1 LKGERALDLKI
12 SKRKVAFL
20 FVSTL
25 LMTSF
30 VFVQVGVEQP
40 SGWYFKA
47 SYEDYA
53 PSGVPDFDQRQDN
66 WNNSAGAWTW
76 CGPLAVANSL
86 WWFDSKFEP
95 NPVPPPTI
103 NDGFPLL
110 PLGWT
115 GMWDDHHPDN
125 VQPFVNRLAWF
136 MDTDGQR
143 TGLSHSGTRVRDMEA
158 GIAQYLQDKWPL
170 APVGLNPLGDANGDG
185 RVDGN
190 DETIV
195 LNAMGS
201 VPGALNW
208 DLAADL
214 NGDNMVDPLDLNI
227 VLLHFGE
234 AWGKFYEKTVKKP
247 SFDYVAEQVEK
258 SEDVILLLG
267 FWQNQSGGW
276 ERFGG
281 HFVTV
286 AGVDS
291 SNLTIAFS
299 DPAKDDAE
307 LGYPGQVIPPAPH
320 PHRSTPPFP
329 LHNNASYVSHDYY
342 EREPSPSPGGDWGP
356 KDYNR
361 SIGIIENFI
370 GQNFPKEF
378 EQGPYNPSLPVYVEV
393 EYAVIVS
400 PTPDAAITN
409 VTPEKTVIPPSYQMP
424 VNVTVANQ
432 GLSTETFNVTAY
444 YHETEGFES
453 GTFAG
458 WDFYYST
465 NGAQSG
471 TIPAGTWS
479 SSIVSGANALS
490 GTYSARL
497 FADSDA
503 SFSPWQVKAAIN
515 RTVNRASGSVLRATL
530 KFDDI
535 QGSGGNGHSFFA
547 IQVFNAA
554 DTSKWVSYGFSTTG
568 DYGDVPYTVSPGD
581 LVNFQRNI
589 VADYFSKYGESLPD
603 QIMISFLSSADYAEG
618 IPDRR
623 TTDVR
628 IDDICVAG
636 LNTPMESKTVTLTG
650 GNSTVLTFTWNTTGL
665 PEGNYIM
672 SAVAEIVPGEV
683 DTADNAY
690 VDDMVSVEVP
700 QIIPGDVN
708 GDGTVDTS
716 DLIDLNKAYGCM
728 PGDKNWDERCDFNW
742 DDKIDVLD
750 VFILSKNY
758 GKTI

>member
-1 LKGERALDLKI
+1 MSKFKI
-12 SKRKVAFL
+12 RKRKVVSL
-20 FVSTL
+20 FVLTL
-25 LMTSF
+25 LMSSF
-30 VFVQVGVEQP
+30 VLVQIGVEQP
-40 SGWYFKA
+40 SEWYFKA
-47 SYEDYA
+47 SYQDYA

-95 NPVPPPTI
+95 NPVPPPTV
-103 NDGFPLL
+103 NDGFQLVTAY
-110 PLGWT
+110 GA
-115 GMWDDHHPDN
+115 WDDHDSLN
-125 VQPFVNRLAWF
+125 VEPFVNDLAWF

-143 TGLSHSGTRVRDMEA
+143 TALSHSGTRVRDMEA
-158 GIAQYLQDKWPL
+158 GIAQYLQDR
-170 APVGLNPLGDANGDG
+170 ALNPLGDANGDG
-185 RVDGN
+185 RVDGD

-201 VPGALNW
+201 APGQPNW

-214 NGDNMVDPLDLNI
+214 NGDNWVDPLDLDL
-227 VLLHFGE
+227 VLLHQGE
-234 AWGKFYEKTVKKP
+234 TWGKFYEKTVKKP

-258 SEDVILLLG
+258 SEDVVLLLG
-267 FWQNQSGGW
+267 FWQNQSGNW
-276 ERFGG
+276 VRFGG

-291 SNLTIAFS
+291 LNLNISFS
-299 DPAKDDAE
+299 DPARDDAE
-307 LGYPGQVIPPAPH
+307 LGFPGQVIPPAPH
-320 PHRSTPPFP
+320 SHSSTPPFP
-329 LHNNASYVSHDYY
+329 LHNNASYVSHDSYA
-342 EREPSPSPGGDWGP
+342 RESSPSPGGDWGP
-356 KDYNR
+356 RDYNR

-370 GQNFPKEF
+370 GQNFPEEF
-378 EQGPYNPSLPVYVEV
+378 EQDPYDSLLPVYVEV

-409 VTPEKTVIPPSYQMP
+409 VTPEKTVIPPNYQMP

-432 GLSTETFNVTAY
+432 GLSTETFDVTAY

-471 TIPAGTWS
+471 SGPAGNWS
-479 SSIVSGANALS
+479 SSIVSGASALS

-547 IQVFNAA
+547 IHVFNAV
-554 DTSKWVSYGFSTTG
+554 DTSKLVSYGFSTTG
-568 DYGDVPYTVSPGD
+568 DYGDVRYTVGPGD
-581 LVNFQRNI
+581 LVNFQRNL
-589 VADYFSKYGESLPD
+589 VADYSNKYGENLPD
-603 QIMISFLSSADYAEG
+603 QIMIGFLSSADYAEG

-628 IDDICVAG
+628 IDDICVVG
-636 LNTPMESKTVTLTG
+636 LSTPMETKTVTLTS

-672 SAVAEIVPGEV
+672 SAVADVAPGEA
-683 DTADNAY
+683 DTADNNY
-690 VDDMVSVEVP
+690 IDDMVSITVP

-708 GDGTVDTS
+708 GDGTVDMS
-716 DLIDLNKAYGCM
+716 DLFDLNKAYGCM
-728 PGDKNWDERCDFNW
+728 PGDENWDERCDFNW
-742 DDKIDVLD
+742 DDKIDVSD